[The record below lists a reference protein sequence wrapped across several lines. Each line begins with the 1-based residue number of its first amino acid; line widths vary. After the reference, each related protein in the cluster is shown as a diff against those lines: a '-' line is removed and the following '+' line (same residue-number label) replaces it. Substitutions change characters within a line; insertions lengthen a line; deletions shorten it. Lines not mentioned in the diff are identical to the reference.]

1 MSEQSY
7 AFATLQIR
15 RAKQCLLESRT
26 IYEGLV
32 SAYKQG
38 LLQIDIDR
46 DLPEELADVVREV
59 IDSLPMGIDTIRN
72 DTRTSIRLT
81 AAVRELDQT
90 SAHVLCRK
98 ILALPEYAA
107 SGQRLALRPEIC

>member
-1 MSEQSY
+1 MSQQSY

-46 DLPEELADVVREV
+46 DLPEGLVDIVREV
-59 IDSLPMGIDTIRN
+59 VDSLPMGIDTTRN
-72 DTRTSIRLT
+72 DTRASVHLT
-81 AAVRELDQT
+81 AAVRALDQT
-90 SAHVLCRK
+90 SAHLLCRK

-107 SGQRLALRPEIC
+107 TDQRLALRPEIC